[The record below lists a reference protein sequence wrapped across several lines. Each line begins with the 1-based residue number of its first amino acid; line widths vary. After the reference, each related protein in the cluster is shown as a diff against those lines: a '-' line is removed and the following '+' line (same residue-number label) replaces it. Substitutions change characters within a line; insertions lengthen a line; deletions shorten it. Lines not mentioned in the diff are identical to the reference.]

1 MESAQNDLKRS
12 NMDHTNEPPSKRQ
25 FTGSRIELRFLIPSK
40 MAGVIIGKGGSN
52 IKRMREEYSAKV
64 SVPDSNGPE
73 RVFTLEGEPDTLQN
87 ILRELFNAL
96 LEESAGRDSHQGA
109 VSSSGEI
116 DMRLL
121 VHQSQAGCV
130 IGKAGAK
137 IKELREESRLR
148 ALKVYSI
155 PCPVSTD
162 RVVQMVGAPEDLLK
176 SLSMIL
182 ELLEGAPP
190 KGQLANYDA
199 RNFDEFNSEQ
209 YGGWMG
215 GGGRSGR
222 PDGIGGMTGPVGYGG
237 AAVGPQHHM
246 RAGGL
251 QSAGAAQ
258 AMQRGPQLGA
268 PMGAGMQPGGPPP
281 PGAYGGPRP
290 GAPRGMETTQ
300 QVSIPDS
307 LTGSIMGRGG
317 QRIKQIRMESGAD
330 IKIDRGDPGQDRIIT
345 IRGTQ
350 EQIQNAQYLLQ
361 MCVKKYSGQY

>member
-1 MESAQNDLKRS
+1 MPIFGSLREPTCACLLLPAAADLNSLLPSPPRFSAFQ
-12 NMDHTNEPPSKRQ
+12 
-25 FTGSRIELRFLIPSK
+25 
-40 MAGVIIGKGGSN
+40 
-52 IKRMREEYSAKV
+52 YSAKV

-73 RVFTLEGEPDTLQN
+73 RVFTLEGEPDTLQS
-87 ILRELFNAL
+87 ILRDLFNAL

-109 VSSSGEI
+109 VSSTGEI

-148 ALKVYSI
+148 ALKVYSN

-162 RVVQMVGAPEDLLK
+162 RVVQLVGAPEELLK
-176 SLSMIL
+176 SIQMVL
-182 ELLEGAPP
+182 ELLELAPP
-190 KGQLANYDA
+190 KGQVANYDA
-199 RNFDEFNSEQ
+199 RNFDEFNYEQ
-209 YGGWMG
+209 YGGWIG
-215 GGGRSGR
+215 GGQTRSVR
-222 PDGIGGMTGPVGYGG
+222 PDGIGNMGGPVGYG
-237 AAVGPQHHM
+237 AAPPHHM
-246 RAGGL
+246 GRGGMPP
-251 QSAGAAQ
+251 QPAAPQ
-258 AMQRGPQLGA
+258 AMQRGGPQLGGP
-268 PMGAGMQPGGPPP
+268 PMGGAMQPGAPPPP
-281 PGAYGGPRP
+281 PGAFGGPRP

-330 IKIDRGDPGQDRIIT
+330 IKIDKGEPGQDRIIT
-345 IRGTQ
+345 IRGSQ

>member
-1 MESAQNDLKRS
+1 MESVKDDLKRS

-64 SVPDSNGPE
+64 
-73 RVFTLEGEPDTLQN
+73 VFTLEGEPDTLQS
-87 ILRELFNAL
+87 ILRDLFNAL

-109 VSSSGEI
+109 VSSTGEI

-148 ALKVYSI
+148 ALK
-155 PCPVSTD
+155 
-162 RVVQMVGAPEDLLK
+162 MV
-176 SLSMIL
+176 L
-182 ELLEGAPP
+182 ELLELAPP
-190 KGQLANYDA
+190 KGQVANYDA
-199 RNFDEFNSEQ
+199 RNFDEFNYEQ
-209 YGGWMG
+209 YGGWIG
-215 GGGRSGR
+215 GGQTRSVR
-222 PDGIGGMTGPVGYGG
+222 PDGIGNMGGPVGYG
-237 AAVGPQHHM
+237 AAPPHHM
-246 RAGGL
+246 GRGGMPP
-251 QSAGAAQ
+251 QPAAPQ
-258 AMQRGPQLGA
+258 AMQRGGPQLGGP
-268 PMGAGMQPGGPPP
+268 PMGGAMQPGAPPPP
-281 PGAYGGPRP
+281 PGAFGGPRP

-330 IKIDRGDPGQDRIIT
+330 IKIDKGEPGQDRIIT
-345 IRGTQ
+345 IRGSQ

-361 MCVKKYSGQY
+361 MW